1 MALQRM
7 VRASTP
13 KVKLRFQ
20 FQFCIDETPRCQ
32 YNTRMNTD
40 TTNAPAAPRRSRSAT
55 RDAVLQ
61 AAGRVFA
68 ERGYTAATSKEIC
81 EAAGANSAAV
91 NYHFGSKEGLY
102 AEVLREAHQQISSLE
117 ELDAIASS
125 AMPPAEKLRAL
136 LARLMH
142 TALHAGDLWGIKI
155 FLRELADPS
164 PLALKNVTT
173 VALPKALKVRAI
185 IEEASGLP
193 AGSPQLQWAAGLALI
208 PCIAFILFPGVLK
221 TLHFPDMP
229 QSADALL
236 DAMHCYISGGL
247 AALRAREEGAGQ
259 DVGAD

>member
-1 MALQRM
+1 
-7 VRASTP
+7 
-13 KVKLRFQ
+13 
-20 FQFCIDETPRCQ
+20 
-32 YNTRMNTD
+32 
-40 TTNAPAAPRRSRSAT
+40 
-55 RDAVLQ
+55 
-61 AAGRVFA
+61 
-68 ERGYTAATSKEIC
+68 
-81 EAAGANSAAV
+81 AAV
-91 NYHFGSKEGLY
+91 NYYFGGKERLY
-102 AEVLREAHQQISSLE
+102 EEVLREAHQQISSLE

-193 AGSPQLQWAAGLALI
+193 ADSPQLQWAAGLALM
-208 PCIAFILFPGVLK
+208 PCIGFILFPDALK
-221 TLHFPDMP
+221 TLHFPNMP
-229 QSADALL
+229 QNASALL

-259 DVGAD
+259 NVDAN